1 MFHFKQFSVKQDKT
15 AMKVGTDGV
24 LLGAWVPVENS
35 CKILDIGTGTG
46 LITLMLAQR
55 NPNAI
60 ITAIDIDEDA
70 FSQAMENVLDSPWHD
85 RITVIHESLQK
96 FSKNHPVKFDLIVTN
111 PPFFNNSLH
120 AQNKARS
127 TARHTHLLP
136 HEDLL
141 IDGKNL
147 MTANGKLAL
156 ILPVT
161 EYQLFSRK
169 AENFGFYENQNMTI
183 FPTPKNAAVRIMGIW
198 GLQKTSET
206 FKEEIIIEEYGRH
219 KYSDEYI
226 ALTRE
231 FYQKMA

>member
-35 CKILDIGTGTG
+35 RNILDIGTGTG
-46 LITLMLAQR
+46 LIALMLAQR
-55 NPNAI
+55 NLNAR
-60 ITAIDIDEDA
+60 ITAIDIDENA
-70 FSQAMENVLDSPWHD
+70 FIQAMGNISESPWHD

-96 FSKNHPVKFDLIVTN
+96 FSKNHPAKFDLIATN

-120 AQNKARS
+120 APDKAKS
-127 TARHTHLLP
+127 AARHSHLLP

-147 MTANGKLAL
+147 LTSNGKLAL
-156 ILPVT
+156 ILPVA
-161 EYQLFSRK
+161 EYQLFSRQ
-169 AENFGFYENQNMTI
+169 AENFGFYENQNIRI
-183 FPTPKNAAVRIMGIW
+183 FPTPSKAAVRIMGIW
-198 GLQKTSET
+198 GLQKTSEN
-206 FKEEIIIEEYGRH
+206 FKEEIIIEKYGRH

-231 FYQKMA
+231 FYLNMA